1 MNEDSRT
8 QAFTQARS
16 ALEALGLSRY
26 AGPDRNVVA
35 FLAFCGHRPGDD
47 WSAIAPLALGI
58 TPIMDFVREHY
69 GIDYAP
75 NTRETIRKDAVKPL
89 ERLRIL
95 IRNPDDPG
103 RPTNSPATD
112 YALDPVLVEAL
123 RRLGTP
129 AWGAFA
135 KRYRER
141 MPVGDARPATRR
153 VSVPV
158 ALPGGKRLA
167 LSPGAHSELIRS
179 IIEDFTHYFT
189 PAGAQVAYVGDTAD
203 NTTIADAELLTELG
217 IDLAA
222 AAQKPD
228 VILWYPDRRW
238 LIYLEAVYSSG
249 HFDDDRKEKLSNL
262 SSRHPPIYVSC
273 FVDRRSA
280 ARAFVTMAAQSE
292 VWIAEE
298 PSHLIHFDGE
308 RFLGP
313 YR

>member
-1 MNEDSRT
+1 MTDLQT
-8 QAFTQARS
+8 QAFAE
-16 ALEALGLSRY
+16 AIAVLKALGLTRY
-26 AGPDRNVVA
+26 ASADRNVVT
-35 FLAFCGHRPGDD
+35 FLAFCGHRPGDE
-47 WSAIAPLALGI
+47 WPALQPLALGI
-58 TPIMDFVREHY
+58 TPVMDFVREHY

-89 ERLRIL
+89 ERLRVL

-112 YALDPVLVEAL
+112 YALDPLLVDAL
-123 RRLGTP
+123 RRFGTP
-129 AWGAFA
+129 AWSAFA
-135 KRYRER
+135 KRYRDR
-141 MPVGDARPATRR
+141 MPAVDARPAARR

-158 ALPGGKRLA
+158 SLPGGKRLE

-203 NTTIADAELLTELG
+203 NTTIADSDLLAELG
-217 IDLAA
+217 IDLDA

-228 VILWYPDRRW
+228 VILWYPHRQW
-238 LIYLEAVYSSG
+238 LIYLEAVHSSG
-249 HFDDDRKEKLSNL
+249 HFDNDRKEKLSKL

-273 FVDRRSA
+273 FKDRRSA

-308 RFLGP
+308 RFLRP